1 MTHPEKCQYIF
12 STRKQLILLS
22 LFTRRSTR
30 STDASF
36 PSTLHDSLHGFY
48 SDITPRPSPQPIVGE
63 RPSKPRKQSG
73 VPSSMS
79 LKNPFFFLL
88 LFRFLFFFLFCLF
101 LLQICLGTLRF
112 PRGDSPEREGGEKA
126 KESISSASFVLYCI
140 INQSITIRY
149 TRVAPATS
157 LGNI

>member
-79 LKNPFFFLL
+79 LKNPFFFSSCCFVSFFFFVSFFYKFVWELFDFQEEIVRRGKEERKPKNPSAQRL
-88 LFRFLFFFLFCLF
+88 LFFIVL
-101 LLQICLGTLRF
+101 
-112 PRGDSPEREGGEKA
+112 
-126 KESISSASFVLYCI
+126 SISRSRFDTLVSHQQLV
-140 INQSITIRY
+140 
-149 TRVAPATS
+149 
-157 LGNI
+157 